1 MMPLRIVALAANVFL
16 VAYAVINHSWPTMA
30 LYLAMIPI
38 NIKKVREIRSL
49 VAAMAT
55 ARADTPLSEWLLPHM
70 TRREAKAG
78 EVLWHKG
85 DVATEMVYVHT
96 GELQLL
102 EHGTTLGPGALVGEI
117 GLFAPDNRRTGSV
130 SCRTDCTLYTLSS
143 EGVAKLYFQNPK
155 LGFHVMRLVV
165 ERLRNDAD
173 RAQAAAAAAL
183 AAAKVA

>member
-1 MMPLRIVALAANVFL
+1 MHTLGAVLGFIGAVLMVTSYLMKSMMPLRIVALAANVFL

-70 TRREAKAG
+70 TRRQATAG
-78 EVLWHKG
+78 EALWKKG
-85 DVATEMVYVHT
+85 DVATEMVYVHS

-117 GLFAPDNRRTGSV
+117 GRA
-130 SCRTDCTLYTLSS
+130 SCR
-143 EGVAKLYFQNPK
+143 
-155 LGFHVMRLVV
+155 
-165 ERLRNDAD
+165 ER
-173 RAQAAAAAAL
+173 
-183 AAAKVA
+183 V